1 MSEEKNKDFTGG
13 APLGAVSIRTAPRGG
28 AGGGVDMPGGMLGAP
43 LNRVPTTPHGPTI
56 GAFNTTISP
65 SVRSALSKLTPS
77 LAAGVRSVVARKR
90 W

>member
-1 MSEEKNKDFTGG
+1 MSEEKNKDFTGV

-56 GAFNTTISP
+56 GAFNTTLSP
-65 SVRSALSKLTPS
+65 SVKAALATGGSER
-77 LAAGVRSVVARKR
+77 AEYVRDVLARKR
-90 W
+90 

>member
-1 MSEEKNKDFTGG
+1 MSGPQFTGSKAG
-13 APLGAVSIRTAPRGG
+13 IPAARVIARGG
-28 AGGGVDMPGGMLGAP
+28 QGGGKEMPPGTLGAP